1 MRHEP
6 ERTAA
11 AYLAGNLS
19 RRRKRL
25 FEEHIL
31 ECEDC
36 WREVEAGRRGRAVAE
51 AARELAP
58 QSLRERVRASVASL
72 ESESIPRSWPRL
84 TVLVSVAVVALVV
97 FALGQLRSS
106 QPEAIDA
113 ILASFEGNER
123 IGAPEDATLPDRI
136 GDLDLSSVTVGEIDG
151 MEVVVHSYEDPAG
164 HRVDVYQSSEPFPV
178 AAGAEHS
185 SDGQTWRANSD
196 GLVLFCA
203 DDPIPSLVVGDD
215 GRELALAVDRLG
227 LR

>member
-11 AYLAGNLS
+11 AYLAGGLS

-36 WREVEAGRRGRAVAE
+36 WHEVEAGRRGRAVAE

-58 QSLRERVRASVASL
+58 QSLRERVRTSVASL
-72 ESESIPRSWPRL
+72 ESEAIPRSWPRL
-84 TVLVSVAVVALVV
+84 TVLVSVALIALVV
-97 FALGQLRSS
+97 FALGQLRTS

-123 IGAPEDATLPDRI
+123 VGAPEDATLPNRL
-136 GDLDLSSVTVGEIDG
+136 GDLDLSSVTVGEIEG
-151 MEVVVHSYEDPAG
+151 MEVVIHSYEDPAG
-164 HRVDVYQSSEPFPV
+164 HRVDVYQSGEPFPV

-185 SDGQTWRANSD
+185 SDGQTWRAISD

>member
-11 AYLAGNLS
+11 AYLAGSLS

-36 WREVEAGRRGRAVAE
+36 WREVESARRGRAVAE

-58 QSLRERVRASVASL
+58 QSLREHVRASVASVEN
-72 ESESIPRSWPRL
+72 ESTSRLWPRL
-84 TVLVSVAVVALVV
+84 TVLASVAFVALVA
-97 FALGQLRSS
+97 FALGQLRTS
-106 QPEAIDA
+106 QPDAIDA
-113 ILASFEGNER
+113 ILASFAGDER
-123 IGAPEDATLPDRI
+123 IGVPEDATLPRRL
-136 GDLDLSSVTVGEIDG
+136 GDLDLSSVTIGEIKG

-164 HRVDVYQSSEPFPV
+164 HRVDEP
-178 AAGAEHS
+178 
-185 SDGQTWRANSD
+185 T
-196 GLVLFCA
+196 
-203 DDPIPSLVVGDD
+203 PSLVVGDD

-227 LR
+227 LRCPRWALRRQSSMAQPCSARWRALWTSRFG

>member
-1 MRHEP
+1 MKHEP
-6 ERTAA
+6 DRTAA
-11 AYLAGNLS
+11 AYLAGSLS

-36 WREVEAGRRGRAVAE
+36 WHEVEAGRRGRAVAE

-58 QSLRERVRASVASL
+58 QSLRERVRTSVASL
-72 ESESIPRSWPRL
+72 ESEVIPRSWPRL
-84 TVLVSVAVVALVV
+84 TVLVSVALVALVV
-97 FALGQLRSS
+97 FALGQLRTS

-123 IGAPEDATLPDRI
+123 VGAPEDATLPNRL
-136 GDLDLSSVTVGEIDG
+136 GDLDLSSVTVGEIEG

-178 AAGAEHS
+178 ADGAEHS
-185 SDGQTWRANSD
+185 IDGRTWRANSD
-196 GLVLFCA
+196 GLMLFCA
-203 DDPIPSLVVGDD
+203 DDPVPSLVVGDD

>member
-1 MRHEP
+1 VRHEP

-36 WREVEAGRRGRAVAE
+36 WHEVEAGRRGRAVAE

-72 ESESIPRSWPRL
+72 ESETVPRSWSRR
-84 TVLVSVAVVALVV
+84 TVLVSVVVVALVA
-97 FALGQLRSS
+97 FTLGQLRDS
-106 QPEAIDA
+106 QPDTIDA
-113 ILASFEGNER
+113 ILASFEEDQRNGV
-123 IGAPEDATLPDRI
+123 PEDATLPERL
-136 GDLDLSSVTVGEIDG
+136 GDLDLSSVTLEEIEG

-185 SDGQTWRANSD
+185 SDGRTWRANND
-196 GLVLFCA
+196 GLLLFCA
-203 DDPIPSLVVGDD
+203 EEPTPSLVVGDD
-215 GRELALAVDRLG
+215 GRELVLAVDRLG

>member
-1 MRHEP
+1 LRHES

-25 FEEHIL
+25 FEEHML

-36 WREVEAGRRGRAVAE
+36 WREVEVARRGRAVAE
-51 AARELAP
+51 AGRELAP
-58 QSLRERVRASVASL
+58 QSLRERVRSSVAFL
-72 ESESIPRSWPRL
+72 ESESIPRSRRRL
-84 TVLVSVAVVALVV
+84 AVIVSVALVAVVV
-97 FALGQLRSS
+97 FALGQLRDS
-106 QPEAIDA
+106 QPDTLDA
-113 ILASFEGNER
+113 ILASFEEHEM
-123 IGAPEDATLPDRI
+123 IGVPEEATLPGRL
-136 GDLDLSSVTVGEIDG
+136 GDLDLSSVTLAEIGG

-185 SDGQTWRANSD
+185 SDGRTWRANSD

-203 DDPIPSLVVGDD
+203 DEPTPSLVVGDD
-215 GRELALAVDRLG
+215 GRELALAVERLG

>member
-1 MRHEP
+1 VRHEP

-11 AYLAGNLS
+11 AYLAGDLS

-36 WREVEAGRRGRAVAE
+36 WREVEAARRGRAVAE

-72 ESESIPRSWPRL
+72 ESESIPRLWPRL
-84 TVLVSVAVVALVV
+84 TVLVSVGLVALVV

-106 QPEAIDA
+106 QPETIDS
-113 ILASFEGNER
+113 ILGSFEEDER
-123 IGAPEDATLPDRI
+123 IGAPEDATLPDRL
-136 GDLDLSSVTVGEIDG
+136 GDLKLSSVTHGEIEG
-151 MEVVVHSYEDPAG
+151 MVVVVHSYEDPAG
-164 HRVDVYQSSEPFPV
+164 HRVDVYQSTESFPV

-185 SDGQTWRANSD
+185 SDGRTWRATSE

-203 DDPIPSLVVGDD
+203 DEPTPSLVVGDD

>member
-1 MRHEP
+1 VRHEP

-11 AYLAGNLS
+11 AYLAGDLS

-36 WREVEAGRRGRAVAE
+36 WREVEAARRGRAVAE

-58 QSLRERVRASVASL
+58 QSLRERVRASVASVEN
-72 ESESIPRSWPRL
+72 ESTPRLWPRL
-84 TVLVSVAVVALVV
+84 TVLVSVALVALVV
-97 FALGQLRSS
+97 FALGELRTS
-106 QPEAIDA
+106 QPETIDA
-113 ILASFEGNER
+113 ILASFAENER
-123 IGAPEDATLPDRI
+123 IGAPEDATLPRRL
-136 GDLDLSSVTVGEIDG
+136 GDLDLSSVTIGEIEG
-151 MEVVVHSYEDPAG
+151 MEVVLHSYEDPAG
-164 HRVDVYQSSEPFPV
+164 HRVDVYQSSEPFPT

-185 SDGQTWRANSD
+185 TDGRTWRADSD

-203 DDPIPSLVVGDD
+203 DEPTPSLVVGDD

>member
-1 MRHEP
+1 VRHEP

-72 ESESIPRSWPRL
+72 ENESTPRLWPRQ
-84 TVLVSVAVVALVV
+84 TVLVSVALAALVV

-106 QPEAIDA
+106 QPETIDA
-113 ILASFEGNER
+113 ILTSFAEDER
-123 IGAPEDATLPDRI
+123 IGAPEDATLPRRL
-136 GDLDLSSVTVGEIDG
+136 GDLELSSVSLGEIGG

-164 HRVDVYQSSEPFPV
+164 HRVDVYQSSEPFPT
-178 AAGAEHS
+178 AAGADHS
-185 SDGQTWRANSD
+185 IDGRTWRANSD

-203 DDPIPSLVVGDD
+203 DEPTPSLVVGDD